1 MRLKNIEHLMD
12 ASGNCLLD
20 DDMGSNQGLVWCG
33 EWTSKKTYNKGDIV
47 RSNGSTYI
55 CVCDLLNSPSEP
67 ENDRVS
73 WDLFVSNGNDRIKQ
87 IEKSVRLMKLALGL
101 VVIIPPIIGFYLNY
115 YLKNKFFFL

>member
-1 MRLKNIEHLMD
+1 MRLKNIEHLID

-33 EWTSKKTYNKGDIV
+33 EWSSNNTYNKGDIV
-47 RSNGSTYI
+47 RSNGSIYI
-55 CVCDLLNSPSEP
+55 CVCNLLKSHSNP

-87 IEKSVRLMKLALGL
+87 IEKNVRLMKLALGL